1 MKVILV
7 MVQTA
12 DGRTT
17 MWHEPKVHGWSSPED
32 LLHFAKLKA
41 EHRVLI
47 MGKNTYLA
55 IRDTIR
61 PNPALRRIILT
72 RSPDEFAED
81 AIPGQREFTA
91 ESPEALIARLT
102 REGYTDVLLAGGS
115 MLNTAFLAKKLIT
128 ECYLTIE
135 PKFFGSGNNLFAPID
150 VDVRLHLID
159 VIKLNEQGT
168 LLTHYKVL

>member
-1 MKVILV
+1 MNVILV

-32 LLHFAKLKA
+32 LSHFTKLKTTYPIL
-41 EHRVLI
+41 V
-47 MGKNTYLA
+47 MGKNTYVALKEHLV
-55 IRDTIR
+55 
-61 PNPALRRIILT
+61 PNQSLRRIVMT
-72 RSPDEFAED
+72 STPAEFANDHIE
-81 AIPGQREFTA
+81 GQLEFTS
-91 ESPEALIARLT
+91 ESPTALVKRL
-102 REGYTDVLLAGGS
+102 EGEGHKDMLLVGGS

-150 VDVRLHLID
+150 VDIRLQLIN
-159 VIKLNEQGT
+159 VIQLNKQGT